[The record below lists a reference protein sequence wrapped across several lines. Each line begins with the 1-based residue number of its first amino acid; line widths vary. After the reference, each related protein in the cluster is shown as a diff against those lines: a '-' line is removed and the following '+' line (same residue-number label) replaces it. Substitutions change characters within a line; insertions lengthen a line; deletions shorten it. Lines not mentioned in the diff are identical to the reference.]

1 MLESRQINHAY
12 ASYWV
17 AYKLTWESHESVLAA
32 SDFVRYPL
40 WNVEARNAASAAY
53 VMYLPIAQD
62 ENRYEAVVAG
72 LEAQSIAYEEFIR
85 GAYVVIIPE
94 RNIAPEA
101 LGLAG

>member
-1 MLESRQINHAY
+1 MLESRQIHYAY

-32 SDFVRYPL
+32 SDFDRYPL
-40 WNVEARNAASAAY
+40 WNAEARSAASAAY

-62 ENRYEAVVAG
+62 ELRYDAVVAG
-72 LEAQSIAYEEFIR
+72 LRGQSISFEEYSL
-85 GAYVVIIPE
+85 GAYIVIIPE
-94 RNIAPEA
+94 RNIEPEA